1 MPGVVKEAATPG
13 EGGGAAGSGS
23 AQIFHRVM
31 TTLRSTAE
39 TK

>member
-13 EGGGAAGSGS
+13 EGGGAASGS